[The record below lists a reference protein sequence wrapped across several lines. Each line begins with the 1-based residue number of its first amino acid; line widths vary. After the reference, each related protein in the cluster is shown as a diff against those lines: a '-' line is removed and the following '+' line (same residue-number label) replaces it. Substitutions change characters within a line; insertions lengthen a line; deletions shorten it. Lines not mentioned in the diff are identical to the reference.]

1 MNRVKQLADFKKI
14 LPWLLCLTLLSAC
27 GFQLRG
33 AYQLPEAMHTTYIDA
48 SKSNTSLVK
57 SLKRNLQLNNITLL
71 NEKSDDAAVLKINS
85 ENKRKRI
92 VSVDSKGRAREYSL
106 IYEVNFSVKN
116 AQQNFEL
123 NDQSISIN
131 RDFLFD
137 TEDVLGNA
145 KGEAQL
151 YSEMQE
157 DLVRLV
163 LLRLQS
169 RAH

>member
-1 MNRVKQLADFKKI
+1 MNRVKQTADLKKI

-33 AYQLPEAMHTTYIDA
+33 AYQLPEAMHTTYVDA
-48 SKSNTSLVK
+48 STSKSSLVK
-57 SLKRNLQLNNITLL
+57 SLKRNLKLNNITLL
-71 NEKSDDAAVLKINS
+71 DEESDGAAILKINS

-106 IYEVNFSVKN
+106 VYEINFSVVN
-116 AQQNFEL
+116 TQLNFKVNNQL
-123 NDQSISIN
+123 ISIN

-169 RAH
+169 RAN